1 MVVIIGDG
9 CCSGALVFWAYN
21 KLYYDKLF
29 PAPVMEGQG
38 WRRVFGSC

>member
-1 MVVIIGDG
+1 MVA
-9 CCSGALVFWAYN
+9 ALVRWFFWAYN